1 MYYIMLCYGRGGKV
15 WWGGVNNGLGGFFYR
30 PESISST
37 TVTLVK
43 AAQSTQVCLLEP
55 GSRMVAM
62 SSGRSCE
69 MYISDFTFSNF
80 SLDIPC
86 HPNERK

>member
-1 MYYIMLCYGRGGKV
+1 MLYYVMVGEVRC
-15 WWGGVNNGLGGFFYR
+15 GGVHKSLGGFFYR

-62 SSGRSCE
+62 SSGRSCDNV
-69 MYISDFTFSNF
+69 Y
-80 SLDIPC
+80 
-86 HPNERK
+86 